1 MSTVMPGND
10 TVSND
15 SSRDPLRLMI
25 EIIKDEQIDS
35 ADKTAL
41 IQFASSRFKNRRR
54 MAYVSL
60 LAIVF
65 SLVFIFVGAAIDGGT
80 VCKPD
85 QNCVSFLNTIKE
97 NYALI
102 AWIEGFLTSVV
113 AAYFGVS
120 SWKPAS

>member
-60 LAIVF
+60 LAEQ
-65 SLVFIFVGAAIDGGT
+65 SA
-80 VCKPD
+80 
-85 QNCVSFLNTIKE
+85 SRIKT
-97 NYALI
+97 A
-102 AWIEGFLTSVV
+102 
-113 AAYFGVS
+113 
-120 SWKPAS
+120 

>member
-10 TVSND
+10 AASSD

-25 EIIKDEQIDS
+25 EIIKDEKIDS

>member
-1 MSTVMPGND
+1 MTQVMPNND
-10 TVSND
+10 NNSAD
-15 SSRDPLRLMI
+15 SSKDPLRLMI
-25 EIIKDEQIDS
+25 DIVKDDDIEP

-41 IQFASSRFKNRRR
+41 INFASSRFKNRRR

-65 SLVFIFVGAAIDGGT
+65 SLVFIFIGAAIDGGT
-80 VCKPD
+80 VCEPGKP
-85 QNCVSFLNTIKE
+85 CVSFLNTIKE

>member
-1 MSTVMPGND
+1 MSTVMPSND
-10 TVSND
+10 TASDD

-25 EIIKDEQIDS
+25 EIIKDDQIDS

-60 LAIVF
+60 MAIVF
-65 SLVFIFVGAAIDGGT
+65 SLVFIFIGAAIDGAT

-102 AWIEGFLTSVV
+102 AWIEGFLTSIV